1 MTRTEDH
8 VQIVEVGPRDGLQ
21 SEPAT
26 LPTALKVRLIER
38 LMDAGLRRIEAA
50 SFVSLASV
58 PQLADAEDVLAALG
72 RRAEVEISAL
82 VPNIR
87 GLERALAAKV
97 NRVAVFTSASETF
110 AQRNIRCSIDDSF
123 TRFAPVVIAAK
134 QVGIPVRG
142 YISMAWHCPYEGA
155 IESESTIAV
164 ARRLDALG
172 CDEIALADTIGRASP
187 LEVTRLLNRAGAVLP
202 LERVAV
208 HFHDTG
214 SQAIANAVAAVEV
227 GVRIFDSA
235 VAGLGGCPFAP
246 GSPGNLGT
254 EELVTALSQLGFE
267 TGVDPDLLAGAAAIV
282 RPLTDRAA

>member
-1 MTRTEDH
+1 MTRTDDH

-50 SFVSLASV
+50 SFVSPASV

-110 AQRNIRCSIDDSF
+110 AQRNIRCSIDESF

-134 QVGIPVRG
+134 QVGIPARG

-155 IESESTIAV
+155 IECESTIAV
-164 ARRLDALG
+164 ARQLEALG

-214 SQAIANAVAAVEV
+214 GQAIANAVEAVEV

-254 EELVTALSQLGFE
+254 EELVTALSRLGFE

>member
-1 MTRTEDH
+1 MTRTEDY

-21 SEPAT
+21 SERAT

-50 SFVSLASV
+50 SFVSPASV

-110 AQRNIRCSIDDSF
+110 AQRNIRCSIDESF

-155 IESESTIAV
+155 IECESTTAV

-214 SQAIANAVAAVEV
+214 GQAIANAVEAVEV

-267 TGVDPDLLAGAAAIV
+267 TGVDPDLLAGAAAMV